1 MNQNN
6 IYELMT
12 EVRTGIMNVDDT
24 IAKKQS
30 AIYSP
35 NQDTWEVLSQISKNQ
50 AKLCS
55 MIGDLTAQIE
65 SGVAPLNTEDISE
78 DDAIRMYTQHIL
90 DDLGVPCSLSGYRY
104 ICDAVAYVIRN
115 GDKVRLSMKEVLH
128 AVAEKNET
136 TIGSVERGIRWASES
151 RIHECPAEIK
161 QKYFGASMQKGHP
174 PVMHLIYT
182 LAKIFKDG
190 GR

>member
-6 IYELMT
+6 IHELMT
-12 EVRTGIMNVDDT
+12 EVRTGMMNVDDA
-24 IAKKQS
+24 IARQPQG
-30 AIYSP
+30 IYFP
-35 NQDTWEVLSQISKNQ
+35 NQEIWGVLSQISKNQ
-50 AKLCS
+50 ANLCS
-55 MIGDLTAQIE
+55 MIRELAAQMDAGI
-65 SGVAPLNTEDISE
+65 APRNTEDMSE
-78 DDAIRMYTQHIL
+78 EDFIRLQVQRIL

-136 TIGSVERGIRWASES
+136 TMSSVERGIRWASES